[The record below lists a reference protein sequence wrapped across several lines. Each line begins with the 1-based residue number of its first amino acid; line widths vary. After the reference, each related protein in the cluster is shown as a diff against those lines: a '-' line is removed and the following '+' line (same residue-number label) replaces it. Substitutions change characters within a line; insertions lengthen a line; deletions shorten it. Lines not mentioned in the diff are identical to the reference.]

1 MRPVLLQGHERALT
15 QIRYNRDGDIIFST
29 AKDQHICAWYAH
41 NGERLGTY
49 HGHQGALWTVDVDPT
64 STLLASGAADNTV
77 RLWDIRTGKC
87 LKVWDFNTAVKR
99 VEFTEDGSQLLA
111 VTEQRMGF
119 LGTIVVF
126 DINLDVDGPQSDER
140 SMTIT
145 CEESKATVAGW
156 SYLSK
161 YIIAGHEDGSI
172 SQYDAKTGEQL
183 DNVQVHE
190 GLITDLQWA
199 PDRTYFITASKDKTA
214 KLVNARDLE
223 VMKTYV
229 TDTPLNSASITP
241 KKDFVILG
249 GGQAAMDVTTTSA
262 RQGKF
267 EARFYHKIFED
278 EIGRVKG
285 HFGPLNTVAVDPQGK
300 GYASG
305 SEDGYVRV
313 HQFDKGYFDFTY
325 EVERQAKAAAAAQ
338 QQQQ

>member
-1 MRPVLLQGHERALT
+1 LQGHERALT
-15 QIRYNRDGDIIFST
+15 QIRYNKDGDIIFST

-49 HGHQGALWTVDVDPT
+49 HGHQGAIWTVDVDPT
-64 STLLASGAADNTV
+64 STLIASGAADNTV
-77 RLWDIRTGKC
+77 RLWDVKSGKC
-87 LKVWDFNTAVKR
+87 LKTWDFNTAVKR
-99 VEFTEDGSQLLA
+99 VEFNEDATQLLA

-119 LGTIVVF
+119 LGTIVVL
-126 DINLDVDGPQSDER
+126 DINLDVEGPQSDDR
-140 SMTIT
+140 ALTIT
-145 CEESKATVAGW
+145 CAESKATVAGW
-156 SYLSK
+156 SYMSK
-161 YIIAGHEDGSI
+161 YIIAGHEDGTV

-183 DNVQVHE
+183 DNTQVHE
-190 GLITDLQWA
+190 PDMQLTDLQWS

-229 TDTPLNSASITP
+229 ADTPLNSASITP

-267 EARFYHKIFED
+267 EARFYHKIFEE
-278 EIGRVKG
+278 EIGRVRG
-285 HFGPLNTVAVDPQGK
+285 HFGPLNTVAVDPTGK

-305 SEDGYVRV
+305 GEDGYVRV

-325 EVERQAKAAAAAQ
+325 EVERQARQ
-338 QQQQ
+338 Q

>member
-1 MRPVLLQGHERALT
+1 MRPILLQGHERALT
-15 QIRYNRDGDIIFST
+15 QIKYNRDGDIIFST

-64 STLLASGAADNTV
+64 STLIASGAADNTV

-87 LKVWDFNTAVKR
+87 LKVWDFDTAVKR
-99 VEFTEDGSQLLA
+99 VEFSEDGSQLLA
-111 VTEQRMGF
+111 VTEKRMGF
-119 LGTIVVF
+119 LGTIVVYN
-126 DINLDVDGPQSDER
+126 INLDVDAEQEDEYALK
-140 SMTIT
+140 IT
-145 CEESKATVAGW
+145 CEESKATVAGF
-156 SYLSK
+156 SYMNK
-161 YIIAGHEDGSI
+161 YIIAGHEDGSV
-172 SQYDAKTGEQL
+172 SQYDAKTGEQI
-183 DNVQVHE
+183 DNTQVHE
-190 GLITDLQWA
+190 LDMMITDLQWA
-199 PDRTYFITASKDKTA
+199 PDRTYFITASKDKHA
-214 KLVNARDLE
+214 KLINARDLE
-223 VMKTYV
+223 VMKTYPS
-229 TDTPLNSASITP
+229 DTPLNSASITP

-278 EIGRVKG
+278 EIGRVRG

-305 SEDGYVRV
+305 GEDGYVRV

-325 EVERQAKAAAAAQ
+325 EVERQARAAGQ
-338 QQQQ
+338 M